1 MSLRFAS
8 ADDLTWSSDERIALE
23 HANPRFGAVLAD
35 HMAVATWQA
44 GEGWGDD
51 AVVNYHGLDINPGSA
66 VLHYAQEIFEGLK
79 AYRHADGSIWLFRP
93 DQNGERF
100 VRSAE
105 RLALSTLRVE
115 DFVTAC
121 MRLVEVDSR
130 WVPEP
135 GEGGEKSLYL
145 RPFMIAYQD
154 FLGLAAASTVLFS
167 VIGSPVGAY
176 FVSGVKPLR
185 LLVERRQARTAPGG
199 TGEAKC
205 GGNYAASLRSQI
217 DAKTRG
223 CNEVL
228 FVDAVEHRW
237 IEELGGMNF
246 MAISKDGQ
254 LVTPELAGT
263 ILRGVTRK
271 SILEV
276 APDLGLEPVERK
288 IDVDE
293 LLDGVR
299 SGEFP
304 EVFACGTAAVVTP
317 IGSFL
322 DGDTDVKVS
331 EPTGKTTMEIR
342 RRLLDIQFG
351 RAEDTHGW
359 LRRVC

>member
-8 ADDLTWSSDERIALE
+8 ADDLTWSSNERIALE
-23 HANPRFGAVLAD
+23 HANPRFGAVFAD
-35 HMAVATWQA
+35 HMAVATWRA

-51 AVVNYHGLDINPGSA
+51 AVVNYHGLDINPASA

-100 VRSAE
+100 VHSAE
-105 RLALSTLRVE
+105 RLALPTLPVG
-115 DFVTAC
+115 DFVNAC
-121 MRLVEVDSR
+121 VRLADIDSR

-135 GEGGEKSLYL
+135 GESGEKSLYL

-154 FLGLAAASTVLFS
+154 FLGLGSASTVLFS

-176 FVSGVKPLR
+176 FASGVKPLR
-185 LLVERRQARTAPGG
+185 LHVEREQARTARGG

-217 DAKTRG
+217 EAKTRG

-263 ILRGVTRK
+263 ILRGITRK

-288 IDVDE
+288 IDIDE

-322 DGDTDVKVS
+322 DGDTEVQVT

-351 RAEDTHGW
+351 RAEDTRGW
-359 LRRVC
+359 LKRVH